1 MLDFGS
7 VLPPA
12 VVVAAGRVEVVV
24 LGILF
29 HHLHI
34 STPPHTS
41 TVMITTRAM
50 TPPVTPPAIAAT
62 DANTYVCVCVC
73 VCLHMFVCVCVCVCV
88 CVHVM
93 CACTLFCEQCMGACA

>member
-1 MLDFGS
+1 MPLATNTNLKLILITRPFVYTLFPNHVNFMLDLGS

-12 VVVAAGRVEVVV
+12 VVVVAGRVEVVV

-29 HHLHI
+29 HHLHT
-34 STPPHTS
+34 STPPHTR

-62 DANTYVCVCVC
+62 DANNCVCVC
-73 VCLHMFVCVCVCVCV
+73 V
-88 CVHVM
+88 
-93 CACTLFCEQCMGACA
+93 

>member
-88 CVHVM
+88 C
-93 CACTLFCEQCMGACA
+93 ACDVCMHIVL